1 MSKDRQSVT
10 CNGRPAFF
18 ASMYEDIR
26 NCAMSWGWGVALHG
40 SLMNDMD
47 IMAMPWT
54 EEAIKFEEL
63 VDKISKL
70 FDENSLAE
78 NYTITYDEKPHNRV
92 VATIPIWS
100 DFYLDI
106 STIDT
111 RKPIE
116 RIIERLKGKAINT
129 RGNAIEMSFTGGQK
143 IINELDY
150 GMFMAYTDAIKIVG
164 EEGGIE

>member
-1 MSKDRQSVT
+1 MSKDRQAVT

-26 NCAMSWGWGVALHG
+26 YVAIQCGWAVALHG
-40 SLMNDMD
+40 SLCSDMD

-70 FDENSLAE
+70 FDRNSLAE

-92 VATIPIWS
+92 VATIPIWV

-111 RKPIE
+111 RKPME
-116 RIIERLKGKAINT
+116 RILERLEERHDNHENNIKKYQEKKDYDMCSRHSNIKVENEI
-129 RGNAIEMSFTGGQK
+129 AIE
-143 IINELDY
+143 
-150 GMFMAYTDAIKIVG
+150 IVK

>member
-26 NCAMSWGWGVALHG
+26 NCAMSWGWAVALHG

-47 IMAMPWT
+47 IMAIPWT

-63 VDKISKL
+63 VDKISML
-70 FDENSLAE
+70 FDGNSLSE
-78 NYTITYDEKPHNRV
+78 NYTITYDDKPHNRV
-92 VATIPIWS
+92 VATIPIWA

-111 RKPIE
+111 RKPME
-116 RIIERLKGKAINT
+116 RIIDRLEELISKNQDVSRANYIKGYLNGLKVART
-129 RGNAIEMSFTGGQK
+129 
-143 IINELDY
+143 
-150 GMFMAYTDAIKIVG
+150 IVK

>member
-26 NCAMSWGWGVALHG
+26 YVAIHCGWAVALHG
-40 SLMNDMD
+40 SLCSDMD
-47 IMAMPWT
+47 IMVMPWT

-70 FDENSLAE
+70 FDGNSLTE

-92 VATIPIWS
+92 VATIPIWA

-111 RKPIE
+111 RKPME
-116 RIIERLKGKAINT
+116 RILTRLEEELAPELECFDFEQDHEYADERHNK
-129 RGNAIEMSFTGGQK
+129 
-143 IINELDY
+143 Y
-150 GMFMAYTDAIKIVG
+150 IKIVK

>member
-1 MSKDRQSVT
+1 MSKNREAIT

-26 NCAMSWGWGVALHG
+26 NCAMSWGWAVALHG

-54 EEAIKFEEL
+54 EETIKFEEL

-70 FDENSLAE
+70 FDDNSLAE
-78 NYTITYDEKPHNRV
+78 NYTITYDEKPHHRV
-92 VATIPIWS
+92 VATIPIWA

-111 RKPIE
+111 RKTME
-116 RIIERLKGKAINT
+116 RIIEKLEQNLEECKKYIREYDDSISQKAFHQGIL
-129 RGNAIEMSFTGGQK
+129 ES
-143 IINELDY
+143 L
-150 GMFMAYTDAIKIVG
+150 IVVK
-164 EEGGIE
+164 EEGGIDVF

>member
-1 MSKDRQSVT
+1 MSKDREAVT
-10 CNGRPAFF
+10 YNGRPAFF

-26 NCAMSWGWGVALHG
+26 YVAIHCGWAVALHG
-40 SLMNDMD
+40 SLCSDMD

-70 FDENSLAE
+70 FDGNSLAE

-92 VATIPIWS
+92 VATIQIWA
-100 DFYLDI
+100 DFFLDI

-111 RKPIE
+111 RKPME
-116 RIIERLKGKAINT
+116 RIVERIKENSKYQWESDSDYIYTNKAI
-129 RGNAIEMSFTGGQK
+129 E
-143 IINELDY
+143 
-150 GMFMAYTDAIKIVG
+150 IVK

>member
-1 MSKDRQSVT
+1 MQRTVESVSKNREAIT

-18 ASMYEDIR
+18 ASIYEDIR
-26 NCAMSWGWGVALHG
+26 QCAMGWGWAVALHG

-47 IMAMPWT
+47 IMAMPWKD
-54 EEAIKFEEL
+54 EAIKFEEL
-63 VDKISKL
+63 IDKISRL

-92 VATIPIWS
+92 VGTIPIWE

-111 RKPIE
+111 RKPME
-116 RIIERLKGKAINT
+116 RIVERMKKKIQASDTKFDNITEMNAYDDGVDD
-129 RGNAIEMSFTGGQK
+129 AIE
-143 IINELDY
+143 
-150 GMFMAYTDAIKIVG
+150 IVK

>member
-1 MSKDRQSVT
+1 MSKDRQSIT

-18 ASMYEDIR
+18 ASIYEDIR
-26 NCAMSWGWGVALHG
+26 YVAIHCGWAVALHG
-40 SLMNDMD
+40 SLCSDMD

-70 FDENSLAE
+70 FDDNSLAE

-92 VATIPIWS
+92 VATIPIWA

-106 STIDT
+106 STIYT
-111 RKPIE
+111 RKPME
-116 RIIERLKGKAINT
+116 RIIERLIEQSFDMSLENPDCKAVWLENAINVVKKE
-129 RGNAIEMSFTGGQK
+129 GNFNDENT
-143 IINELDY
+143 
-150 GMFMAYTDAIKIVG
+150 
-164 EEGGIE
+164 

>member
-1 MSKDRQSVT
+1 MSKDRKSVT

-26 NCAMSWGWGVALHG
+26 YVAIHCGWAVGLHG
-40 SLMNDMD
+40 SLCSDMD

-63 VDKISKL
+63 VDKISML
-70 FDENSLAE
+70 FDENSLSE

-92 VATIPIWS
+92 VATIPIWA

-111 RKPIE
+111 RKPME
-116 RIIERLKGKAINT
+116 RILTRLEEKKQEYLEGF
-129 RGNAIEMSFTGGQK
+129 RVHQE
-143 IINELDY
+143 NELY
-150 GMFMAYTDAIKIVG
+150 GIACGFGDSIKICK